1 MSKSDEMQK
10 PDVEST
16 GLQLVIERNDF
27 YRDCY
32 KQVSTGFLILLFIN
46 FILAFTLVYHFTH
59 PVQPKY
65 FAATADGKILKEQPL
80 SKPLLSDNQV
90 TQWAADSVRQVF
102 AQDFIHWKAQL
113 QRSSSLFTPY
123 GWRYFLQ
130 KMKSSRNLDTLTQK
144 KMVSEAQITAPPQ
157 VIRKGALSSG
167 AFAWNVQLN
176 INIIFTNVNKTIQMP
191 FQVNLIIVR
200 QPLSTFPDGIAINN
214 FLPKALNPTSGN
226 SLI

>member
-16 GLQLVIERNDF
+16 GLQLVFERNHF

-32 KQVSTGFLILLFIN
+32 KQVSIGFLILLFIN

-102 AQDFIHWKAQL
+102 AQDFIIVYALWLA
-113 QRSSSLFTPY
+113 LFFT
-123 GWRYFLQ
+123 
-130 KMKSSRNLDTLTQK
+130 KNEIKS
-144 KMVSEAQITAPPQ
+144 
-157 VIRKGALSSG
+157 
-167 AFAWNVQLN
+167 
-176 INIIFTNVNKTIQMP
+176 
-191 FQVNLIIVR
+191 
-200 QPLSTFPDGIAINN
+200 QPGYVDPKENGI
-214 FLPKALNPTSGN
+214 
-226 SLI
+226 